1 MMETFA
7 ESLRNVNNCKIVS
20 LVVSHCDSTL
30 YTLNFK
36 NKYKTLNIVQS
47 CHGATQHCTVAARHD
62 HYNNYPLSIINR
74 TLNEKLYTNEKYK
87 RNE

>member
-1 MMETFA
+1 MTMMETFA

-62 HYNNYPLSIINR
+62 HYNL
-74 TLNEKLYTNEKYK
+74 KH
-87 RNE
+87 

>member
-1 MMETFA
+1 MFCGILLELEFIRIMTMMEMFA

-36 NKYKTLNIVQS
+36 KQI
-47 CHGATQHCTVAARHD
+47 
-62 HYNNYPLSIINR
+62 
-74 TLNEKLYTNEKYK
+74 
-87 RNE
+87 